1 MYFEYQTL
9 WLMKNK
15 YTLLLLFA
23 ALSSLGIQCKKERTE
38 LEMLP
43 PVTTYGAGTF
53 GCLINGRAW
62 PVYEK
67 GNQDYDLYY
76 HASTLDIA
84 YSVHPGA
91 NGLSLYESIVISTNK
106 VNKPGVYWIKHENDN
121 FFGITYKDETFL
133 SGSDINKGHFL
144 YLNIS
149 RLDSVNRIVSGTF
162 SFSLYN
168 YWGTKRIRVEEG
180 RFDLPY

>member
-1 MYFEYQTL
+1 
-9 WLMKNK
+9 MKNK
-15 YTLLLLFA
+15 YTLLLFFA
-23 ALSSLGIQCKKERTE
+23 AFNFLGVQCKEERTE

-43 PVTTYGAGTF
+43 PVTIYGAGTF

-67 GNQDYDLYY
+67 GNQNYFLFYHSGRLDLTY
-76 HASTLDIA
+76 TVDNGP
-84 YSVHPGA
+84 SVMFE
-91 NGLSLYESIVISTNK
+91 NIVISTNK
-106 VNKPGVYWIKHENDN
+106 VNKPGVYWIKYELPGN
-121 FFGITYKDETFL
+121 FFNITYGDELFI
-133 SGSDINKGHFL
+133 SDSKSNENSFL

-168 YWGTKRIRVEEG
+168 YWGTKRISVEEG

>member
-1 MYFEYQTL
+1 
-9 WLMKNK
+9 MKNK
-15 YTLLLLFA
+15 YSLLLLFA
-23 ALSSLGIQCKKERTE
+23 VFSSLGIQCKKERTE
-38 LEMLP
+38 LDMLP

-67 GNQDYDLYY
+67 GNQNYFLFY
-76 HASTLDIA
+76 HAGRLDLMYTVYA
-84 YSVHPGA
+84 VDGSD
-91 NGLSLYESIVISTNK
+91 YERIVISSDK
-106 VNKPGVYWIKHENDN
+106 VNKPGIYWIKNDDNN
-121 FFGITYKDETFL
+121 FFTISYRHELYL
-133 SGSDINKGHFL
+133 SNSAINLDRYL

-180 RFDLPY
+180 RFDLQY